1 MSALSPDD
9 SDAPR
14 RSDAPAG
21 EFVGDKGGPDVAGYP
36 PATGAA
42 SDEPAPSTSD
52 LISVPAPGDAGNE
65 TSPGDASVGGP
76 PDQPSMPHAEVR
88 RIFIG
93 LMLAIFVAALNQT
106 IIASPLPTIGRAF
119 GDFENLS
126 WVVTAYLL
134 TSTAVAPLY
143 GKLSEIHGRRAMMLV
158 ALGMF
163 TFGSLVS
170 ALAPNLWVLV
180 IGRALQGVGGGG
192 LLPLAQTIIAD
203 IISPRERGSYQ
214 AYIGV
219 AWVGAGISGPLLG
232 GILSEHLHWSLVF
245 WLNVPL
251 GLAAFWMADRTLRG
265 LPAISRKHKLDLIGA
280 VLLMAAAVPLLLAL
294 SWGGARYPWF
304 SPTIGGLIVLS
315 LVLSLMFA
323 WRMTQTPEPFLPLP
337 VLANP
342 VMRMST
348 LSGSAALGSAIG
360 ITIFVPLY
368 FETVHGLS
376 ASMAGLAL
384 APMVAMSTP
393 GSLFAGQVMTHRRRY
408 KWVPLVG
415 LTIAIAAF
423 AGLAWKPDTSLT
435 IAVLAL
441 AIANMGIG
449 CVYPVCTVSMQN
461 AVERHEVGIAT
472 GATNFFR
479 SLGSA
484 LIVAVMGAIVLAHL
498 GSAPERG
505 MVSSGLNAGAVANA
519 NYANLVATFG
529 HVFLT
534 AAGFLLLALIAMA
547 LMQERP
553 LRGPASDPA

>member
-1 MSALSPDD
+1 MSALFPDDSKTPPRGDAPARELVGQKDGQGVVEFPVPDGASPDD
-9 SDAPR
+9 P
-14 RSDAPAG
+14 
-21 EFVGDKGGPDVAGYP
+21 
-36 PATGAA
+36 TLAA
-42 SDEPAPSTSD
+42 D
-52 LISVPAPGDAGNE
+52 LISIPAPGDDGIDHAV
-65 TSPGDASVGGP
+65 DR
-76 PDQPSMPHAEVR
+76 PSLPHAEVR
-88 RIFIG
+88 KIFIG

-119 GDFENLS
+119 NDFENLS

-163 TFGSLVS
+163 SFGSLVS

-180 IGRALQGVGGGG
+180 LGRALQGIGGGG

-219 AWVGAGISGPLLG
+219 AWVGAGVSGPMLG

-245 WLNVPL
+245 WINVPL
-251 GLAAFWMADRTLRG
+251 GLAAFWIADRTLRR
-265 LPAISRKHKLDLIGA
+265 LPMIARPHKLDLFGA

-294 SWGGARYPWF
+294 SWGGVRYPWF
-304 SPTIGGLIVLS
+304 SPAIGGLMVLS
-315 LVLSLMFA
+315 LALSLVFG
-323 WRMTQTPEPFLPLP
+323 WRMTRTPEPFLPLP
-337 VLANP
+337 VLANQ

-348 LSGSAALGSAIG
+348 LAGSAALGTAIG
-360 ITIFVPLY
+360 ITIMAPLY
-368 FETVHGLS
+368 FESIHGLS

-384 APMVAMSTP
+384 VPMVAMSTP
-393 GSLFAGQVMTHRRRY
+393 GSLLSGQVMSHMRRY
-408 KWVPLVG
+408 KWVPLIG
-415 LTIAIAAF
+415 FSLAIATFAF
-423 AGLAWKPDTSLT
+423 LAWKPDTSLW
-435 IAVLAL
+435 IAVTAL
-441 AIANMGIG
+441 AVANLGIG

-461 AVERHEVGIAT
+461 AVQRHEVGIAT

-498 GSAPERG
+498 GMAPERG
-505 MVSSGLNAGAVANA
+505 MASSALGGAVNSAHH
-519 NYANLVATFG
+519 ANLIATFG

-534 AAGFLLLALIAMA
+534 AAGFLVIGLIAMA
-547 LMQERP
+547 LMEERP
-553 LRGPASDPA
+553 LRGPPEAGV